1 MESVL
6 KKEKEIQDLSE
17 DFLPFYKNIS
27 SGYNQLSFEGEN
39 FDLILIIGDIADVIQ
54 SFHAKIDAW
63 FLDGFSPSKNPE
75 MWTKEIFSFMKK
87 NSKKGAS
94 LSTYTTAGFV
104 REGLI
109 EAGFQ
114 IEKVTG
120 FGNKK
125 HMLKGIIPI
134 IQQTISF
141 RPWFRIP
148 RFTSESKEAVII
160 GAGLAGTS
168 LAFALSRKGFKTTII
183 ERENRISSG
192 ASGNP
197 EGMFA
202 PLLSGETSD
211 LSEWNSAAYK
221 EFAQFLSVHKT
232 KLQGVFRQI
241 GVFQTANSE
250 EEMIRFKKAVQNLNI
265 DSSEA
270 ILADKGYPFKG
281 IFFPKAGSAS
291 PFHLS
296 QTYLKLAGGSVKQ
309 ILSSSLL
316 SIKREESHWKL
327 TLSNGEVLESDTVIF
342 ANSFD
347 AKDFVD
353 GLGKMKKVR
362 GQILYYPSQDFPEK
376 LDSVLLHE
384 DGYIVP
390 NVNGVHII
398 GSTFDPFDSS
408 LELSIEDN
416 IHMLQK
422 LKTLF
427 PKINPEDGRGMQGRV
442 GFRAMSSD
450 HLPMVGPIP
459 DRIEFEKDYSDL
471 WKANMFKD
479 YPNGKYL
486 PGLYVSCAHGSK
498 GILSSYLAANVIAS
512 MLTNEP
518 MPIETKLIDKINPSR
533 FTIQSFVTTSKKSF
547 SSK

>member
-1 MESVL
+1 
-6 KKEKEIQDLSE
+6 
-17 DFLPFYKNIS
+17 
-27 SGYNQLSFEGEN
+27 
-39 FDLILIIGDIADVIQ
+39 
-54 SFHAKIDAW
+54 
-63 FLDGFSPSKNPE
+63 
-75 MWTKEIFSFMKK
+75 
-87 NSKKGAS
+87 
-94 LSTYTTAGFV
+94 
-104 REGLI
+104 
-109 EAGFQ
+109 
-114 IEKVTG
+114 
-120 FGNKK
+120 
-125 HMLKGIIPI
+125 
-134 IQQTISF
+134 
-141 RPWFRIP
+141 
-148 RFTSESKEAVII
+148 
-160 GAGLAGTS
+160 
-168 LAFALSRKGFKTTII
+168 
-183 ERENRISSG
+183 
-192 ASGNP
+192 
-197 EGMFA
+197 
-202 PLLSGETSD
+202 
-211 LSEWNSAAYK
+211 
-221 EFAQFLSVHKT
+221 
-232 KLQGVFRQI
+232 
-241 GVFQTANSE
+241 
-250 EEMIRFKKAVQNLNI
+250 MIRFKKAVQNLNI
-265 DSSEA
+265 DSNEA

-427 PKINPEDGRGMQGRV
+427 PKINPEDGRSMLGRV

-512 MLTNEP
+512 MITNESLL
-518 MPIETKLIDKINPSR
+518 IDTKLIDKINPSR